1 MTIQARLITPRA
13 TGLIAVTIPKSPMSA
28 APAIKEFLETKVL
41 PDGFTV
47 EVVPESYDDR
57 RIKRVL
63 VREDVTP
70 TKKPMKIPAGRVLLS
85 IPDKGIVSFAS
96 TYLVR
101 EVFQTLDTHTE
112 GLSDGN

>member
-47 EVVPESYDDR
+47 EAVQENYGD
-57 RIKRVL
+57 RIKRIL
-63 VREDVTP
+63 IHEDVTP
-70 TKKPMKIPAGRVLLS
+70 TKKPMRIPAGRVLLS
-85 IPDKGIVSFAS
+85 IPDKGIVGFAS

-101 EVFQTLDTHTE
+101 EVFQTLDTHTVE
-112 GLSDGN
+112 LSDGN